1 MKIKVYDFE
10 IDIIN
15 RQIDFWQ
22 EMKKENADFEAI
34 ARHKLEAVYDI
45 LNWLNVPLDGN
56 KENYKLVYK
65 DKLGEEIE
73 NEE

>member
-10 IDIIN
+10 IDYIN

-34 ARHKLEAVYDI
+34 SRHKLEAVYDI
-45 LNWLNVPLDGN
+45 LKWLNVPLDGN
-56 KENYKLVYK
+56 KENYRLVYK
-65 DKLGEEIE
+65 DNLGEEIE
-73 NEE
+73 NE